1 MRLELEEQMKVLLS
15 TGNPSKA
22 KQIRAVFA
30 QSPIEIQTLFDLGI
44 MGEADETGSTLEEN
58 ALLKARFA
66 EKYGPKGHYFA
77 ADDTGIF
84 ISALGGLPGV
94 HSKRWAGENPT
105 SEQIRDHC
113 LCGLNDKA
121 DRSAYFRTV
130 AVLIAQNGDVHTF
143 EGRVNG
149 HILHEEKVP
158 MQRMMPYSGIFVPDG
173 SEKVWA
179 EYSTEEENKISH
191 RGLAF
196 SSMLIFLTSKK
207 KKLKSGFSGS

>member
-1 MRLELEEQMKVLLS
+1 MKVLLS

-22 KQIRAVFA
+22 EQIRSVFA
-30 QSPIEIQTLFDLGI
+30 GSPIEIQTLSDLSI
-44 MGEADETGSTLEEN
+44 EGEADETGATLEEN

-66 EKYGPKGHYFA
+66 EKYGPKGHYFS

-94 HSKRWAGENPT
+94 HSKRWAGEDPT

-113 LCGLNDKA
+113 LRELNSKD

-130 AVLIAQNGDVHTF
+130 AVLIAPDGKVHTF

-149 HILHEEKVP
+149 HILQAEKVP
-158 MQRMMPYSGIFVPDG
+158 MQPKMPYSGIFMPDG
-173 SEKVWA
+173 SGKVWA

-196 SSMLIFLTSKK
+196 TSMLTFLTNKK
-207 KKLKSGFSGS
+207 KRTKSGFCAS